1 MKFLVDLAL
10 CCAAIFVVADAFPGG
25 APVDACINLIPGAS
39 GHGDLNTEQTGD
51 NPWMI
56 DIGSFRNGSGY
67 YYIPGYVYN
76 SKMETIMLIIIIPKC
91 IGAY

>member
-1 MKFLVDLAL
+1 MKFLVGLAL
-10 CCAAIFVVADAFPGG
+10 CYAAIFVVADARSAG
-25 APVDACINLIPGAS
+25 APVEACNNLIPGAS
-39 GHGDLNTEQTGD
+39 GHGALNTEQTGD

-76 SKMETIMLIIIIPKC
+76 SKMETIMLFLN
-91 IGAY
+91 AY